1 MSFVTGKKES
11 GLHVHLQSRYEN
23 QNLRPSFVE
32 ATVKKKFWRPLVFS
46 ETFMIFFEEQKDLSS
61 DAYNGLFHENTE
73 ISLRLKILIK
83 AGVLSLK

>member
-1 MSFVTGKKES
+1 MFISSPDMKTKTYVQVLLKQ
-11 GLHVHLQSRYEN
+11 LW
-23 QNLRPSFVE
+23 
-32 ATVKKKFWRPLVFS
+32 KKKFWRPLVFS

>member
-1 MSFVTGKKES
+1 
-11 GLHVHLQSRYEN
+11 
-23 QNLRPSFVE
+23 
-32 ATVKKKFWRPLVFS
+32 
-46 ETFMIFFEEQKDLSS
+46 MIFFEEQKDLSS